1 MREIAQARV
10 PRPGDVAAAAPGG
23 GSLYSLALLSLLVGV
38 VVGFAGA
45 FFRLSLIQAD
55 RWRDAL
61 IYWAYGSRVAGLL
74 LVTATCAAAT
84 GLAAWLVRRYSPHA
98 SGSGIPHV
106 EAVLDQELPPA
117 PPSLIPVKFAG
128 GLLAIGSGQAL
139 GREGPTV
146 QIGASIAYLL
156 GKAFRRSW
164 PDCQA
169 LLAAGAGA
177 GLATAFN
184 APIAGAVFV
193 LEELVRRFDT
203 RITIATFGA
212 STGAIWISRVLL
224 GDVPD
229 FHVQPL
235 PYAGFGTVTLHL
247 VLGVIAGVLG
257 IAYNRAILG
266 ALAVG
271 ARLRRLPVEHR
282 AALIGAV
289 VGLLGWFRP
298 GVVGG
303 GDAITQ
309 HVLTGTEALPMLS
322 LFLLLRFAL
331 GALSYGAGTPGG
343 LFAPMLVLG
352 AQSGVLFG
360 MVLSAW
366 FPDLAPSTTA
376 LGVIGIAAFFTSVV
390 RAPVTGIV
398 LVTEMTA
405 SFTLLL
411 PMLGACFA
419 ALVVAEGLGSKPIY
433 ESLLE
438 LEPGR

>member
-1 MREIAQARV
+1 MKPEHIAE
-10 PRPGDVAAAAPGG
+10 AAPGPG
-23 GSLYSLALLSLLVGV
+23 ALYSLALLSLLVGA
-38 VVGFAGA
+38 VVGFVGA
-45 FFRLSLIQAD
+45 LFRLALTRAD
-55 RWRDAL
+55 GWRDAL
-61 IYWAYGSRVAGLL
+61 IYWAYGSDLAGLL
-74 LVTATCAAAT
+74 VVAAACAAAT
-84 GLAAWLVRRYSPHA
+84 GLAAWLVCRYSPHA

-106 EAVLDQELPPA
+106 EAVLDQKLPPA

-146 QIGASIAYLL
+146 QMGASIAYLL
-156 GKAFRRSW
+156 GKTFRRSW

-212 STGAIWISRVLL
+212 SAGAILVGRVLL
-224 GDVPD
+224 GNVPD
-229 FHVQPL
+229 FLVEPL

-247 VLGVIAGVLG
+247 VLGALAGALGVL
-257 IAYNRAILG
+257 YNRAILG
-266 ALAVG
+266 ALAAGV
-271 ARLRRLPVEHR
+271 RLRRLPVEHR

-298 GVVGG
+298 SVIGG
-303 GDAITQ
+303 GEAITQ
-309 HVLTGTEALPMLS
+309 HTLSAAEALPGLS
-322 LFLLLRFAL
+322 LLFLFRFAL

-360 MVLSAW
+360 MAFSSW
-366 FPDLAPSTTA
+366 FPDLAPSATA
-376 LGVIGIAAFFTSVV
+376 LGVIGMAAFFTSVV

-419 ALVVAEGLGSKPIY
+419 ALVVAESLGSKPIY

-438 LEPGR
+438 HEPGR